1 MTRDVRVGRVLVAA
15 LQQAIAEE
23 LPTRTEFYDHW
34 LGPDGRRDGTL
45 GQAPMTAVIGF
56 LRTEGAAYDRV
67 VESAGRMVAAWT
79 WTDAGSWARV
89 WVPRLPRWW
98 RARAVCSRI
107 KSVVADTCPAT
118 VVKTTVAR
126 GVVTVDVKASV
137 FCGAR
142 EIPPAPLCGFYSALV
157 MAMFASAGLVVSGQM
172 ERCRARAGAHPD
184 SPVEGKQTC
193 VGTFAVSLAP

>member
-45 GQAPMTAVIGF
+45 GKAPMTAVLGF
-56 LRTEGAAYDRV
+56 LRTEGPAYERV
-67 VESAGRMVAAWT
+67 VELAGRLVAEWT
-79 WTDAGSWARV
+79 WNDAGRWTRI

-98 RARAVCSRI
+98 RIRAVCRRLR
-107 KSVVADTCPAT
+107 VVMADTCPAT
-118 VVKTTVAR
+118 LAKTRVTR
-126 GVVTVDVKASV
+126 GVVTLEVGESV

-142 EIPPAPLCGFYSALV
+142 EMPASPLCGFYAAMAV
-157 MAMFASAGLVVSGQM
+157 AMFGSVGLVVSGQM
-172 ERCRARAGAHPD
+172 DRCRARAGADGPL
-184 SPVEGKQTC
+184 EGRSAC
-193 VGTFAVSLAP
+193 LGTFAVSSAP